1 MKIAPRTGDILV
13 GLLVLAAGAVLI
25 TVFIVTS
32 RWNEQRVTIYMLSPS
47 VQDLKLD
54 APVKLQG
61 MQIGEVATISPKVD
75 SSLMGPPQFVVA
87 LRLREHYSDGTPIVL
102 PRSTTA
108 ELGQGGVLT
117 SIVEVS
123 LLVPSNARFG
133 QLQPGD
139 TIPAAIR
146 QSATEAL
153 KEVADSLKTQVSD
166 ILRDTR
172 KLLSTLDHTART
184 AETQLQ
190 QTAPEVRQTL
200 ADVRAVLTDLQP
212 AITKATT
219 FLGNSD
225 ERMGTLGDSLS
236 TTLSDARRSMAHLDS
251 MTLAMTSLASDNR
264 QNVAQTVTNLRV
276 VSRKLEFFLDQLAR
290 RPLRMFTGT
299 RVLSRDSILATPDTA
314 ATPK

>member
-13 GLLVLAAGAVLI
+13 GVLVLAAAAVLI

-61 MQIGEVATISPKVD
+61 MQIGEVSTISPKID
-75 SSLMGPPQFVVA
+75 SASMGPPQFVVA
-87 LRLREHYSDGTPIVL
+87 LRLRQHYSDGTPLTL
-102 PRSTTA
+102 PRATTA

-139 TIPAAIR
+139 TITATIR

-153 KEVADSLKTQVSD
+153 KEVADSLKTQISD
-166 ILRDTR
+166 ILHETR
-172 KLLSTLDHTART
+172 HLLATLDHTAKT
-184 AETQLQ
+184 AEAQLQ
-190 QTAPEVRQTL
+190 QTAPDVRRTL
-200 ADVRAVLTDLQP
+200 ADVRTILTDLQP
-212 AITKATT
+212 AVSKATA
-219 FLGNSD
+219 FLDNSD
-225 ERMGTLGDSLS
+225 TRMGSLGDSLS
-236 TTLSDARRSMAHLDS
+236 ATLSDARRSMAHLDS
-251 MTLAMTSLASDNR
+251 MTTAMTSLASDNR
-264 QNVAQTVTNLRV
+264 QSVAQTVTNLRV
-276 VSRKLEFFLDQLAR
+276 VSRKLDYFLDQLAR
-290 RPLRMFTGT
+290 RPLRVITGT
-299 RVLSRDSILATPDTA
+299 RLLSRDSILAEPDSVVN
-314 ATPK
+314 PK